1 MQGIDLIAGMCRP
14 IVTARPG
21 PRSAVR
27 HARRRRVSARRRLS
41 ACRMGRHFEIAPMER
56 LRSFLTNEFHANLV
70 LRFSFS
76 NDSAMVVG
84 QAGESFNSQH
94 AQPATRADGE
104 NLVVA
109 IRQ

>member
-14 IVTARPG
+14 IVTAACPG
-21 PRSAVR
+21 PRSAGR
-27 HARRRRVSARRRLS
+27 HARRRVSARRRLS

-104 NLVVA
+104 NLFVA